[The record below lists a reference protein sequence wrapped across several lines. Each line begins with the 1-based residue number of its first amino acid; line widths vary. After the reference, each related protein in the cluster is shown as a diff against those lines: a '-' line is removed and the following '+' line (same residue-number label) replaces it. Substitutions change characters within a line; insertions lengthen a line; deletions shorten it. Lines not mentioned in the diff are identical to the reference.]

1 MKRAKKV
8 LEVIGLKL
16 EIENNGLV
24 SMSEDENKDL
34 GDNQCEGGVVV
45 AKESSM
51 VATNNA
57 LEKTIN
63 DKMEMT
69 FNHSDVK
76 EAEQTKDTM

>member
-34 GDNQCEGGVVV
+34 GDNQCEARVV
-45 AKESSM
+45 
-51 VATNNA
+51 TN
-57 LEKTIN
+57 KGHVQS
-63 DKMEMT
+63 KC
-69 FNHSDVK
+69 NHTCDCLGL
-76 EAEQTKDTM
+76 